1 MLWKY
6 LSLLVKMELEIQQ
19 DRLENF
25 FMQNLN
31 SSASTL

>member
-19 DRLENF
+19 NKLENF
-25 FMQNLN
+25 FMQNRK